1 MKIEHIKING
11 TTLARHDLGF
21 EKASTQCIAGFNHN
35 IYPGYVQGNR
45 FSPNA
50 RISGRARIYPGD
62 LVTLLLYFDISSL
75 PAIPQNELWK
85 ASGGHLHSRINS
97 FLEVIVRPSIRPL
110 LLSQAL
116 LSQGLDG

>member
-50 RISGRARIYPGD
+50 RISGRARIYPAD
-62 LVTLLLYFDISSL
+62 LVTLLYMQIYIWSEPF
-75 PAIPQNELWK
+75 
-85 ASGGHLHSRINS
+85 
-97 FLEVIVRPSIRPL
+97 
-110 LLSQAL
+110 AL
-116 LSQGLDG
+116 LFLCCND